1 MKEVLKKSLLLFL
14 LIAIFVLQFNI
25 IAYATEL
32 KTIGIMDVIPPL
44 IDAKP
49 SLNEPRVITGYEDV
63 GITITNVAWYDGE
76 DLISGDD
83 LIERGQSPELRL
95 YYELDDGFT
104 LSDDVSVEIAYGID
118 GSLSGDINDE
128 YISGQFEILDEDS
141 DYEYLLADYEKAK
154 VKYELNE
161 DYSRDGIS
169 FWLSFL
175 DNEDDLEQ
183 IQNSG
188 DVILLDIEDFD
199 TTTEG
204 NKYITPTFYYKGV
217 YFDWIG
223 YSITVGDPEDPEE
236 SSGSIEDL
244 DPFFFVEGALIAF
257 PDSMDKVDDGDISD
271 FVFEIQL
278 VDSTHIVDFSEE
290 DFEISYENNMTI
302 FESENVK
309 VRYYPKES
317 LSITFKSFGS
327 FVKNVEYNDY
337 RFYNYKNDS
346 KTYSFSSDYEVL
358 NQTLFDTDKEYP
370 ETYDLR
376 DKIDIEVE
384 NQGGFGLCWD
394 FAFTKALE
402 TTYAMKYEDE
412 VVDLSEMYA
421 DYMTYDENR
430 GPRQRLHQGGNASD
444 YYNEILRSGICSEEE
459 LPYDEENEYEY
470 EDVKNTKKEV
480 LPLSAFSID
489 GHQIGLNRTKEEI
502 TKIIKEHLSNYG
514 GVSVAVCFSQEL
526 YDDEDFTFF
535 LPSYCRQANM
545 TSHEVTIIGWDDNF
559 SKEKFKRKAYPRGDS
574 NTKIDI
580 EPEEDGAW
588 IVLNSWGQEYG
599 DNGVFYLSYESDL
612 FEILGFF
619 DVIPYPENRKEYT
632 YVENQYEDFEGTNL
646 SSGHKKYFY
655 QEFEISGDNEYLSD
669 VTIANALNGTLY
681 YIDGYENI
689 EDIDFG
695 ELNVIG
701 DFSFSDLPT
710 RFHFLDLMECYPLN
724 PSFAFDEPIKINGH
738 KLLLVFEV
746 DGDYIPKAYLNISDD
761 VKTYYTDDE
770 LSTDW
775 EECIGNI
782 PFYMHTVTIEPE
794 ETFETENGI
803 PLVIIRVDESD
814 EAITAAHK
822 KDNEHTYGTI
832 NDMNESLD
840 HSTRCVGTVEIIIP
854 EGYESEYGSS
864 EIPFG
869 EQDLSYIRGRGNLT
883 WNMPKKPYKIK
894 FNNKQSI
901 LGMGANKEWGLLA
914 NILDYTLT
922 HNAVA
927 MWLGNQMD
935 MPYTIKM
942 IPVEVYMEG
951 TYTEREYLGS
961 YYLTELVDIGKSR
974 VNITELD
981 PEQTED
987 ITGGYLLSLYYEPQD
1002 SDEPRSTVFTTEN
1015 GEITF
1020 INQNPYFES
1029 EDLEAG
1035 QEAQRE
1041 YIRDYINQIDDLIM
1055 NNEVID
1061 ENIHNQIDSLMDLK
1075 STADYWLIQE
1085 FVVNF
1090 DAYKTGSNYL
1100 YKTKDKDGKQGKLYW
1115 GPLWDFD
1122 LMYYLAGSRSTEGFN
1137 RSMPFA
1143 WLDKLR
1149 TSDETFVQLLKDEWT
1164 NKLDGIIEELVKPG
1178 GQLDQYKERQR
1189 DAWDDDC
1196 ELWHEDEGL
1205 DYDEVFEE
1213 FRSLLVERRK
1223 WFNENLDDIG
1233 KVYYTVSFV
1242 DNGKVVKEMKVR
1254 GNSTIYKV
1262 DVKAE
1267 KKGYIFNGW
1276 VNSET
1281 KEDILSDL
1289 ILGDYVY
1296 EPAFISVNEIGNDAV
1311 MYFANYEVWANLE
1324 EGEYDNNT
1332 RTFYP
1337 SEYYDTLEKSVK
1349 WTSSNENVA
1358 TVDVNGVVHL
1368 LAVGET
1374 KIKGTLYNGT
1384 SKTYLLH
1391 VYSDEQEFNDAFTEV
1406 KLEKEKFTIEVG
1418 KTGQVIYHLSPDPI
1432 DPSLY
1437 ISIDYEMDNED
1448 IIEFDSSCLTFIGLK
1463 EGKVNVTIKF
1473 ENYETEEVFTKNVEI
1488 NVKTK
1493 SKGSSSGGAPTGTYS
1508 SSSDKTEK
1516 KTIWS
1521 KVDDWVL
1528 EEMNKAEKLNLIPE
1542 ILEGKDFTSPAT
1554 REEFAAIAV
1563 KLYEA
1568 LTGKEAEIIYSNPFK
1583 DTNNKYVLLAYSL
1596 GIVKGVSETEFG
1608 NGPITREQMATMIAR
1623 ALIKA
1628 GIKVEV
1634 DLNEVIEFSD
1644 DKEMHDWSR
1653 VAIYFMA
1660 KNGIVKGIGDNTFG
1674 NKGNAK
1680 IEEALAIA
1688 LRCIEIFKK

>member
-1 MKEVLKKSLLLFL
+1 MKNVFKKSLLLFA
-14 LIAIFVLQFNI
+14 LITIFALQFNI
-25 IAYATEL
+25 IVYANEIEF
-32 KTIGIMDVIPPL
+32 IGVMDIIPPI

-83 LIERGQSPELRL
+83 LIERGQLPELRL
-95 YYELDDGFT
+95 YYELDDGFS
-104 LSDDVSVEIAYGID
+104 LSDDVLVEIAYGID

-141 DYEYLLADYEKAK
+141 DYEDLLADYEKAK
-154 VKYELNE
+154 AQYELNE

-175 DNEDDLEQ
+175 NNEDDLEQ

-188 DVILLDIEDFD
+188 DVILLDIEDFN
-199 TTTEG
+199 TSTEG
-204 NKYITPTFYYKGV
+204 KKYITPTFYYKGLF
-217 YFDWIG
+217 FDWIG
-223 YSITVGDPEDPEE
+223 YNITVGDIEEPEQPVE
-236 SSGSIEDL
+236 SIEDL
-244 DPFFFVEGALIAF
+244 DPFFFVEGAILEF

-271 FVFEIQL
+271 FVFGIQL

-290 DFEISYENNMTI
+290 DFEVSYDNNVTI
-302 FESENVK
+302 LESDNVL

-327 FVKNVEYNDY
+327 FVMSVEYNDS
-337 RFYNYKNDS
+337 RFYNNKNDS

-358 NQTLFDTDKEYP
+358 NQTLYNTDKEYP
-370 ETYDLR
+370 DTYDLR

-384 NQGGFGLCWD
+384 DQGGFGLCWD

-402 TTYAMKYEDE
+402 TTYAMKYGEN
-412 VVDLSEMYA
+412 VNLAEMYP
-421 DYMTYDENR
+421 DYMTYIENR
-430 GPRQRLHQGGNASD
+430 GTRYELHSGGDAYD
-444 YYNEILRSGICSEEE
+444 YYNEIIRSGICSEEE

-480 LPLSAFSID
+480 LPLSVVSID
-489 GHQIGLNRTKEEI
+489 GNLIKLNRTKKEI
-502 TKIIKEHLSNYG
+502 IKVIKEHLSSYG
-514 GVSVAVCFSQEL
+514 GVSAAAYFSQEL
-526 YDDEDFTFF
+526 YDDEDYTFF
-535 LPSYCRQANM
+535 LPAYCREDGT
-545 TSHEVTIIGWDDNF
+545 TSHELTIIGWDDNF
-559 SKEKFKRKAYPRGDS
+559 PKEKFKREAIARGG
-574 NTKIDI
+574 NTKIEV

-588 IVLNSWGQEYG
+588 IVLNSWGTEYG
-599 DNGVFYLSYESDL
+599 DNGIFYLSYETDL
-612 FEILGFF
+612 YEILGFL
-619 DVIPYPENRKEYT
+619 DAIPYPESRKEYT
-632 YVENQYEDFEGTNL
+632 YVENQYDNYKGKNIDL
-646 SSGHKKYFY
+646 GHKKYFY
-655 QEFEISGDNEYLSD
+655 QEFDISGDNEYITD
-669 VTIANALNGTLY
+669 VTVANASNGTLY
-681 YIDGYENI
+681 YVDDYESI
-689 EDIDFG
+689 EDIDF
-695 ELNVIG
+695 ENLNVIG
-701 DFSFSDLPT
+701 DFYFSDLPA
-710 RFHFLDLMECYPLN
+710 RFSFLSLIQKYPWSPN
-724 PSFAFDEPIKINGH
+724 FVFDEPVKINGN
-738 KLLLVFEV
+738 KVLLILEV
-746 DGDYIPKAYLNISDD
+746 DGDYVKKAYFDKD
-761 VKTYYTDDE
+761 GEVKTYYTDDE
-770 LSTDW
+770 LSTNW

-794 ETFETENGI
+794 ETFEPENGL
-803 PLVIIRVDESD
+803 PMVIIRVDESD
-814 EAITAAHK
+814 EAIKAAQK
-822 KDNEHTYGTI
+822 KNQGHIYGTI
-832 NDMNESLD
+832 DDMNSSID
-840 HSTRCVGTVEIIIP
+840 HSTRCVGTVEIILP
-854 EGYESEYGSS
+854 DGYESEYGST
-864 EIPFG
+864 EIPNG
-869 EQDLSYIRGRGNLT
+869 EQLLSYIRGRGNIT
-883 WNMPKKPYKIK
+883 WGMPKKPYKIK
-894 FNNKQSI
+894 FMEKQSF
-901 LGMGANKEWGLLA
+901 LGMGSNKEWGLLA
-914 NILDYTLT
+914 NALDDTLT

-942 IPVEVYMEG
+942 VPVEVIMEG
-951 TYTEREYLGS
+951 TNTEREYLGS

-974 VNITELD
+974 VNIPELD

-1029 EDLEAG
+1029 GDLTVG

-1061 ENIHNQIDSLMDLK
+1061 KKIHNQIDSLMDLK

-1085 FVVNF
+1085 FIVNF
-1090 DAYKTGSNYL
+1090 DAYKTSSNYL
-1100 YKTKDKDGKQGKLYW
+1100 YKTKDENGKQGKLYW

-1122 LMYYLAGSRSTEGFN
+1122 LIHYLAGSRSTEGFN

-1213 FRSLLVERRK
+1213 FRSLLVDRRN
-1223 WFNENLDDIG
+1223 WFNEHLDDIG
-1233 KVYYTVSFV
+1233 KVYFTVSFV

-1254 GNSTIYKV
+1254 GNTTINEV
-1262 DVKAE
+1262 DIKAE
-1267 KKGYIFNGW
+1267 KKGYLFNGW

-1281 KEDILSDL
+1281 KEDVLSDL
-1289 ILGDYVY
+1289 ILGGYVY

-1324 EGEYDNNT
+1324 KGEYDNNT

-1337 SEYYDTLEKSVK
+1337 SEYYDNLEKSVK

-1368 LAVGET
+1368 LDVGET

-1391 VYSDEQEFNDAFTEV
+1391 VYSDEQEFNDAPTKV
-1406 KLEKEKFTIEVG
+1406 NLEKEKFTIEVG
-1418 KTGQVIYHLSPDPI
+1418 KTGQVIYHLLPDPI

-1437 ISIDYEMDNED
+1437 ISIDYEMDNEG

-1488 NVKTK
+1488 NVKAK
-1493 SKGSSSGGAPTGTYS
+1493 GKGSSSGGAPTGTYS

-1521 KVDDWVL
+1521 KVDDWAL

-1542 ILEGKDFTSPAT
+1542 LLEGKDFTSPAT

-1680 IEEALAIA
+1680 IEEAIAIT